1 MKFCLVTGVAH
12 TATKGHDEALT
23 EIELARKLTP
33 DSPSILADKGDLLWA
48 GGHHEQA
55 LQLLKQLEAADPDF
69 LSPHRYLRF
78 AYLETG
84 DYPNYVRELK
94 KDALLTHDAAQSSVA
109 EAAAKGFAQG
119 GERGLFEAELS
130 QQRNLYEQRKL
141 SPYWMAQTE
150 ARLGKPREAFK
161 YLTICVQSHDELM
174 LNLSGDQGFA
184 SLHGDPAFKQLLAQ
198 IGLPP
203 VN

>member
-1 MKFCLVTGVAH
+1 M
-12 TATKGHDEALT
+12 
-23 EIELARKLTP
+23 
-33 DSPSILADKGDLLWA
+33 LWRSL
-48 GGHHEQA
+48 GSKN
-55 LQLLKQLEAADPDF
+55 L
-69 LSPHRYLRF
+69 
-78 AYLETG
+78 LETG
-84 DYPNYVRELK
+84 DYPNFILELK

-130 QQRNLYEQRKL
+130 QQRKLYEIGTL

-150 ARLGKPREAFK
+150 ARLGNPHEALK
-161 YLTICVQSHDELM
+161 YLTICVQLHDDLM

-184 SLHGDPAFKQLLAQ
+184 SLHGDPTFERLLAT